1 MLRRAVRRGATVL
14 MGCRSTMA
22 LEQFNVNFFGQ
33 INVTHAV
40 LPYMRERRSGLVIFF
55 GSRSVWKPDAVV
67 SNVVLALMM
76 QSVTHIQMTGYYIAS
91 KAAIHG

>member
-1 MLRRAVRRGATVL
+1 MLTEVTS
-14 MGCRSTMA
+14 STMA
-22 LEQFNVNFFGQ
+22 LAQFNVNFFGQ

-67 SNVVLALMM
+67 RDGRHFVCSGSEN
-76 QSVTHIQMTGYYIAS
+76 
-91 KAAIHG
+91 